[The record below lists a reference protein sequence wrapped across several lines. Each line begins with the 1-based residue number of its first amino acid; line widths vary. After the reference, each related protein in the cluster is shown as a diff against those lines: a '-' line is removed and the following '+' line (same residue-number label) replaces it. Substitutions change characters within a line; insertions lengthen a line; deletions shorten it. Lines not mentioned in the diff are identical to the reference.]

1 MNEVAGNIILE
12 RTFRFALKIVG
23 LCRWLQQEKKEY
35 VLSKQLLRSGTSIGA
50 NSREAQEAESRADFI
65 HKFSIANKESIETNY
80 WLELMEASELILDYP
95 DYRKL
100 MDEGKEIKNILTSI
114 IRSSKGIG
122 KS

>member
-1 MNEVAGNIILE
+1 MNEVASNVIPD
-12 RTFRFALKIVG
+12 RTFRFAQKIVG

-50 NSREAQEAESRADFI
+50 NSREAQEAESKADFI

-80 WLELMEASELILDYP
+80 WLELLEASELILDYP
-95 DYRKL
+95 DYQEV
-100 MDEGKEIKNILTSI
+100 MEEGKEIKNILTSI
-114 IRSSKGIG
+114 IRTSKGVR